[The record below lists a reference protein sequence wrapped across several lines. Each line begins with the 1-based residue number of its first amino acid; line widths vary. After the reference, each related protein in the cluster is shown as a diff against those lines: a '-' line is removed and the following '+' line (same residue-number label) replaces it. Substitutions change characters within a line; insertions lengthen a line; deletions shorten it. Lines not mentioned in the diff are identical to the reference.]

1 MDGMTAGHFIFIPA
15 VLLFGLVIGWILG
28 SRAAADAYAAEL
40 KRREARASRAASGT
54 DRRTPKGSRP
64 GASQALGLLVLGA
77 IALTAGA
84 CGSDAAAPGDGDAAT
99 SGDQVDVRR
108 RVFDLAPVVIEAL
121 VAGDEVGQP
130 IVLLA
135 DSGRGAGRFL
145 DFLPYLASVGL
156 RPVALNPRGV
166 GASVGSLENLTLH
179 DFAADVAGVIEAL
192 DVGPVHVLGH
202 GFGNRVARCLAADR
216 PELVKGLILLGASG
230 QVAGDPEAT
239 QALDRLFEPG
249 LTDEE
254 KMAALQTALFAP
266 GSDASVWAELPAF
279 PEVRRAQSAAEQ
291 ETPREEWLFGGT
303 VPILIIQGRHDRLAP
318 PENGRWLRERL
329 GDRVQLVELADSGHA
344 LLPEQTTE
352 VVDAISAFVSP

>member
-1 MDGMTAGHFIFIPA
+1 MEGMTAGHFIFIPA

-40 KRREARASRAASGT
+40 KRREARANRAATGT
-54 DRRTPKGSRP
+54 DGRTSQGSRP
-64 GASQALGLLVLGA
+64 GASQALGLLVLGV
-77 IALTAGA
+77 IVLTAAA
-84 CGSDAAAPGDGDAAT
+84 CGSDAGAPADRDSET
-99 SGDQVDVRR
+99 SREVDVRR
-108 RVFDLAPVVIEAL
+108 RVFDLVPVVIEAL
-121 VAGDEVGQP
+121 VAGDEAGQS

-145 DFLPYLASVGL
+145 DFLPYLASAGL

-216 PELVKGLILLGASG
+216 PELVEGLILLGAAG

-239 QALDRLFEPG
+239 QALDRLFESV

-254 KMAALQTALFAP
+254 KVAALQTALFAP

-279 PEVRRAQSAAEQ
+279 PEVRRAQSAAER
-291 ETPREEWLFGGT
+291 ETPSEEWLFGGAA
-303 VPILIIQGRHDRLAP
+303 PILIIQGRHDRLAP

-329 GDRVQLVELADSGHA
+329 GERVQLVELADSGHA
-344 LLPEQTTE
+344 LLPEQTLE
-352 VVDAISAFVSP
+352 VVDAITDFVLP